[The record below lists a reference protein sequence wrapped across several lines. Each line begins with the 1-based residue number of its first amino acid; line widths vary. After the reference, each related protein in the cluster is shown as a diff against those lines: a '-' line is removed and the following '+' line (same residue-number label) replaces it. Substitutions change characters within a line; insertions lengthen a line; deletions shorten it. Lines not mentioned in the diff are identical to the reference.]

1 LEPAH
6 STTFRAHLKPR
17 QPVSVNPASD
27 GPRGDVPPAPS
38 SLVALEVALLAS
50 AEHGAPSDAAVALVV
65 ASDDDERTYIADA
78 LRQRADFL
86 VVAAATVA
94 AALEAA
100 VHRTPRVI
108 VATHDARV
116 VTRHLPAVPAVLL
129 SDDTSA
135 HEAVDASRLAPIVVL
150 RGAFRGARLLEVVAT
165 LIGKRSPAD

>member
-1 LEPAH
+1 M
-6 STTFRAHLKPR
+6 
-17 QPVSVNPASD
+17 NPASD
-27 GPRGDVPPAPS
+27 GRDGDPPPAPS

-50 AEHGAPSDAAVALVV
+50 LKRVAPSDIAVALVV
-65 ASDDDERTYIADA
+65 APDDDERTYIGDA
-78 LRQRADFL
+78 LRQRADL
-86 VVAAATVA
+86 VVVVVATVA
-94 AALEAA
+94 AALEVAA
-100 VHRTPRVI
+100 HRTPRVI

-165 LIGKRSPAD
+165 LIGKRAPAD